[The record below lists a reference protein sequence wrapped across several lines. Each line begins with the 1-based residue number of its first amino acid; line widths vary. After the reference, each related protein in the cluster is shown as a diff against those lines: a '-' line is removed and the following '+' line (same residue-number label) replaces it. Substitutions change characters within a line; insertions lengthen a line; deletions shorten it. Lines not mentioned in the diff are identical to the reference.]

1 MKTAF
6 PPNPPEEH
14 EVRITALLQGELSA
28 DESAQVR
35 NEIGR
40 NPEMQRLHD
49 RLQLTMSILKAT
61 LASTDRS
68 VSMSVPRLSEDRRQR
83 LLGHFK
89 ASPAVTSRE
98 TPKFRS
104 HTAHRWRMPWY
115 VPMSLA
121 ALVIGLLSVEGLLR
135 EAGGTHSRSEALG
148 TYHEKSLAA
157 PPLENSLED
166 FGQSGEAASAD
177 GATVA
182 LSLAE
187 PSHEARGYFFQAD
200 RSGLPLGRT
209 RSKQADGFV
218 APVGPAPAA
227 AFRQLGEQLAPVSDS
242 KDSIEKEGEA
252 LRKFRE
258 QTPPT
263 RVRQA
268 DPFVSEA
275 APRKRSREIDGFPTK
290 TPLAEIELESA
301 ANFDVKNAGQVRD
314 KTAAG
319 GRTSEAKLG
328 RLSAKRQLAAPDPHV
343 EPQRLNESVD
353 EIAPIAPIARSPA
366 TEPQPEIST
375 AENAF
380 STFSLNVSDVS
391 FKLAAASLEKGIL
404 PELASIRSE
413 EFINAFHYRDPEPV
427 PGVPVGFTWE
437 RARNPFAQDRDI
449 LRFAVRTAA
458 EGREAGHP
466 LNIVLLLDNSGSMER
481 ADRVRIVREAVGVL
495 GRLLHPQDR
504 ISVVTFSRT
513 PRLWIDGLAGDH
525 AGELADRV
533 GTLTP
538 EGGTNLEEAL
548 ELGYRTASRHF
559 LSRGGNRVVLL
570 TDGAANLGDVRASTL
585 KAKVEAWRRR
595 GIALDCF
602 GIGWEGLNDDLLE
615 VLSRNGDG
623 RYGFINSAEDASTG
637 FADQLAGALRV
648 AAADVKVQVE
658 FNPQR
663 VSVWRQIGYARHQL
677 TKAQFRD
684 NTVDAAELA
693 AAESG
698 NALYVVQTDA
708 AGNGPIA
715 TVRVRHRDPV
725 TGIYR
730 EQEWPVPYTGPA
742 VAMERAPVGLRLAS
756 CAAAFS
762 EWLAQSPYA
771 AAATPDVLIRQLEG
785 IPQAYAP
792 DPTPLK
798 LEAMLG
804 QARSISR
811 K

>member
-1 MKTAF
+1 MKTAI
-6 PPNPPEEH
+6 PTHPPEEL
-14 EVRITALLQGELSA
+14 EVRITALLLGELSA
-28 DESAQVR
+28 GESAQVR
-35 NEIGR
+35 SEIGR
-40 NPEMQRLHD
+40 NPEMQQLHD
-49 RLQLTMSILKAT
+49 RLQLTMGIVQAT
-61 LASTDRS
+61 LASTDES
-68 VSMSVPRLSEDRRQR
+68 VSMSVPKLSEDRRQR
-83 LLGHFK
+83 LWQHLK
-89 ASPAVTSRE
+89 TSPAVTSKE
-98 TPKFRS
+98 EPKPGSQTARS
-104 HTAHRWRMPWY
+104 GRMPWY
-115 VPMSLA
+115 LPMSLA
-121 ALVIGLLSVEGLLR
+121 AVLIGLLSIEGLRR
-135 EAGGTHSRSEALG
+135 ETGGTHSRSESLG
-148 TYHEKSLAA
+148 TYRELSTAA
-157 PPLENSLED
+157 QPL
-166 FGQSGEAASAD
+166 G
-177 GATVA
+177 
-182 LSLAE
+182 
-187 PSHEARGYFFQAD
+187 
-200 RSGLPLGRT
+200 SGLDSVAVPQGLALGEGKAAADVDEERIAARPKLAR
-209 RSKQADGFV
+209 RSLDTFALG
-218 APVGPAPAA
+218 APSGPAPAA
-227 AFRQLGEQLAPVSDS
+227 PSRQLEEEERLTGVPDS
-242 KDSIEKEGEA
+242 KDLTEKEGEA
-252 LRKFRE
+252 LSEFVV
-258 QTPPT
+258 QTPVT
-263 RVRQA
+263 LYRQA
-268 DPFVSEA
+268 DQFSTEA
-275 APRKRSREIDGFPTK
+275 APRKRSRESARLVPE
-290 TPLAEIELESA
+290 TPPAAIELSVA
-301 ANFDVKNAGQVRD
+301 DDSGAKNAGQIRD

-319 GRTSEAKLG
+319 RRTSEARLG
-328 RLSAKRQLAAPDPHV
+328 RPSVMRQSGAPDPV
-343 EPQRLNESVD
+343 LEVQRLNKRGD
-353 EIAPIAPIARSPA
+353 DIAPIVRSPS
-366 TEPQPEIST
+366 TEPQPEIS
-375 AENAF
+375 ARDNAF

-391 FKLAAASLEKGIL
+391 FKLAAASLDKGIL
-404 PELASIRSE
+404 PEPASIRSE
-413 EFINAFHYRDPEPV
+413 EFINAFHYRDPEPAL
-427 PGVPVGFTWE
+427 GVPVGFTWE

-458 EGREAGHP
+458 EGREAGRP

-481 ADRVRIVREAVGVL
+481 SDRVRIVREAVGVL

-504 ISVVTFSRT
+504 ISVVAFSRT
-513 PRLWIDGLAGDH
+513 PRLWIDGLSGDH
-525 AGELADRV
+525 AGELADRI

-548 ELGYRTASRHF
+548 DLGYKTASRHF

-756 CAAAFS
+756 SAAAFS

-804 QARSISR
+804 QARSISG

>member
-1 MKTAF
+1 MKTAI
-6 PPNPPEEH
+6 PTHPPEEL
-14 EVRITALLQGELSA
+14 EVRITALLLGELSA

-35 NEIGR
+35 SEIGR
-40 NPEMQRLHD
+40 NPEMQQLHD
-49 RLQLTMSILKAT
+49 RLQLTMGIVQAT
-61 LASTDRS
+61 LASTDES
-68 VSMSVPRLSEDRRQR
+68 VSMSVPKLSEDRRQR
-83 LLGHFK
+83 LLQHLK
-89 ASPAVTSRE
+89 TSPAVASRG
-98 TPKFRS
+98 TPKHGSQTARS
-104 HTAHRWRMPWY
+104 GRMPWY
-115 VPMSLA
+115 VPMTVA
-121 ALVIGLLSVEGLLR
+121 AVLIGLLSIEGLLR
-135 EAGGTHSRSEALG
+135 ETGGTHSRSESLG
-148 TYHEKSLAA
+148 TYRELSTAAQPLGSGLDSVAVPQGLALGEGEVAADVYEERIAARPKLARRSLDSFALGAPIGPASAA
-157 PPLENSLED
+157 PS
-166 FGQSGEAASAD
+166 
-177 GATVA
+177 
-182 LSLAE
+182 
-187 PSHEARGYFFQAD
+187 
-200 RSGLPLGRT
+200 
-209 RSKQADGFV
+209 
-218 APVGPAPAA
+218 
-227 AFRQLGEQLAPVSDS
+227 RQLEERLTGVPDS
-242 KDSIEKEGEA
+242 KDLVEKEGEA
-252 LRKFRE
+252 LGRFVQ
-258 QTPPT
+258 QTPET
-263 RVRQA
+263 LFRKA
-268 DPFVSEA
+268 DQFGTQT
-275 APRKRSREIDGFPTK
+275 APEKSSRESARLVPE
-290 TPLAEIELESA
+290 TPPAAIELSVA
-301 ANFDVKNAGQVRD
+301 DDSGAKNASQIRD
-314 KTAAG
+314 KTVAG
-319 GRTSEAKLG
+319 QRTSGAKLG
-328 RLSAKRQLAAPDPHV
+328 RLSVKQQLAAPDPV
-343 EPQRLNESVD
+343 LEVQRLNERGD
-353 EIAPIAPIARSPA
+353 DIAPIVRSPS
-366 TEPQPEIST
+366 TEPQPEIS
-375 AENAF
+375 ARENAF

-391 FKLAAASLEKGIL
+391 FKLAAASLDKGIL
-404 PELASIRSE
+404 PEPASIRSE
-413 EFINAFHYRDPEPV
+413 EFINAFHYRDPEPAL
-427 PGVPVGFTWE
+427 GAPVGFTWE

-458 EGREAGHP
+458 EGREAGRP

-513 PRLWIDGLAGDH
+513 PRLWIDGLTGDH

-548 ELGYRTASRHF
+548 DLGYNTASRHF

-730 EQEWPVPYTGPA
+730 EQEWRVPYTGPA

-756 CAAAFS
+756 SAAAFS

-792 DPTPLK
+792 DLTPSK

-804 QARSISR
+804 QARSISG